1 MLEVVRAE
9 GAGVGALGEV
19 WDGTAGA
26 WQVGAYRRRQTVVD
40 ALELEG
46 ERRTPGGQ
54 PPAPRR
60 AVRVSLTRGRR
71 QGILDSM
78 NEPRTINHPDIGQV
92 LEAAR
97 AVEAAKDHLAAQVDA
112 ARANGHTWQTI
123 GDALGMSRQAAHE
136 RFS

>member
-1 MLEVVRAE
+1 
-9 GAGVGALGEV
+9 
-19 WDGTAGA
+19 
-26 WQVGAYRRRQTVVD
+26 
-40 ALELEG
+40 
-46 ERRTPGGQ
+46 
-54 PPAPRR
+54 
-60 AVRVSLTRGRR
+60 
-71 QGILDSM
+71 M